1 MLTRL
6 FTRWLDQSSIAA
18 KLKAANLVTSGV
30 VIFLAGALLL
40 ALQIYQTG
48 STLLE
53 QTRTDAAMA
62 AENLSA
68 AIVFNDPIS
77 AIDILAT
84 LNAFP
89 EIVYALVLRP
99 DGTEFAHYLR
109 TGESLASS
117 SVPLDAGSYRFTR
130 TQLTVS
136 KTIVFNGRPIGTI
149 KVGSDLESSYHRIA
163 WYLAG
168 VTAVMFVCL
177 WLAHLVLTR
186 LQRSVTAPLI
196 ELATT
201 SERISSNGD
210 FSIRAKVDSS
220 ADLGM
225 LATTF
230 NVMLDRIKKREVEL
244 NQEIEERKNIEIKL
258 DRLAHFD
265 NVTGLHN
272 RHFFYDRLQTLVNR
286 AYGGHE
292 KSFVMFL
299 DLDNFKAVNDSLGHN
314 VGDELLKAVAHR
326 LLLAVR
332 FGDTVARV
340 GGDEFAIILEN
351 AGDTEVATKIAQKCV
366 ASLAEVVS
374 INGKDI
380 YISTSVG
387 ISCCPDDSFN
397 VNTLLKFADTAMY
410 YAKNS
415 GKNTYRVFQMSM
427 EGDAQKRFS
436 LSGELRNALERQEF
450 ILHFQ
455 PQINLL
461 TQQISGVEAL
471 VRWAHPTLG
480 IVGPLEFIGLAEETG
495 LIVPIG
501 AWVLRAACAQLKIW
515 QEQGLTDLRM
525 AVNLSARQLAED
537 HFVPMVLDIVH
548 ESGIQPEMLELE
560 LTESMLMDAS
570 ETTIAKLAS
579 LRATGLMLAI
589 DDFGTGYSSMSSLK
603 SFPINTIKIDRSF
616 VQALP
621 DDAQDQA
628 ICKAIISMAHSLDKQ
643 VVAEGVET
651 TPQAEFL
658 ISNGCDTAQ
667 GYLYSKPA
675 TADQITDQIN
685 RTRVFSRSVHG
696 VRVEARPVGL

>member
-1 MLTRL
+1 MGTRL
-6 FTRWLDQSSIAA
+6 FTRWLHRSSIAT
-18 KLKAANLVTSGV
+18 KLKMANLLTSGV
-30 VIFLAGALLL
+30 VIFFAGALLL

-48 STLLE
+48 LTLLE

-68 AIVFNDPIS
+68 AIVFNDQVS
-77 AIDILAT
+77 ATDILAT
-84 LNAFP
+84 LNSFP

-99 DGTEFAHYLR
+99 NGSEFAHYLR
-109 TGESLASS
+109 SGASLATLST
-117 SVPLDAGSYRFTR
+117 PLAAGSYRFTR

-136 KTIVFNGRPIGTI
+136 KMVVFNGISLGTI
-149 KVGSDLESSYHRIA
+149 KVGSDLQSSYHRIA

-168 VTAVMFVCL
+168 VTVVMFVCL
-177 WLAHLVLTR
+177 WLAHIVLTR
-186 LQRSVTAPLI
+186 LQRSVTAPLT
-196 ELATT
+196 ELANA
-201 SERISSNGD
+201 SERISNNGD

-230 NVMLDRIKKREVEL
+230 NLMLDRIEKREAEL
-244 NQEIEERKNIEIKL
+244 NQEIVERKNVEIKL

-286 AYGGHE
+286 AYGGQE

-299 DLDNFKAVNDSLGHN
+299 DLDNFKAVNDSLGHD
-314 VGDELLKAVAHR
+314 VGDELLKEVAHR
-326 LLLAVR
+326 LLAAVR

-351 AGDTEVATKIAQKCV
+351 ASDTEIADKVAQKCV
-366 ASLAEVVS
+366 TSLAEVVS
-374 INGKDI
+374 INGNDI
-380 YISTSVG
+380 YISASVG

-415 GKNTYRVFQMSM
+415 GKNTYRIFQTSM
-427 EGDAQKRFS
+427 EGDAQRRFN
-436 LSGELRNALERQEF
+436 LSGELRNAVERQEF
-450 ILHFQ
+450 TLHFQ
-455 PQINLL
+455 PQIKLL
-461 TQQISGVEAL
+461 TKQISGVEAL
-471 VRWAHPTLG
+471 IRWAHPNLG
-480 IVGPLEFIGLAEETG
+480 IVGPMEFIGLAEETG

-501 AWVLRAACAQLKIW
+501 AWVLRTACSQLKIW
-515 QEQGLTDLRM
+515 QDQGLTDITM
-525 AVNLSARQLAED
+525 AINLSARQLAEE
-537 HFVPMVLDIVH
+537 HFVPMVLDIVR
-548 ESGIQPEMLELE
+548 ESGICAAMLELE

-570 ETTIAKLAS
+570 ETTIAKLS
-579 LRATGLMLAI
+579 LLRAAGLMLAI

-616 VQALP
+616 VRALP
-621 DDAQDQA
+621 NDVQDQA
-628 ICKAIISMAHSLDKQ
+628 ICKAIISMAHSLHMQ

-651 TPQAEFL
+651 TAQAEFL
-658 ISNGCDTAQ
+658 NDNNCDTAQ
-667 GYLYSKPA
+667 GFLYSKPV
-675 TADQITDQIN
+675 TADQITSLMNGSQILAMN
-685 RTRVFSRSVHG
+685 FY
-696 VRVEARPVGL
+696 